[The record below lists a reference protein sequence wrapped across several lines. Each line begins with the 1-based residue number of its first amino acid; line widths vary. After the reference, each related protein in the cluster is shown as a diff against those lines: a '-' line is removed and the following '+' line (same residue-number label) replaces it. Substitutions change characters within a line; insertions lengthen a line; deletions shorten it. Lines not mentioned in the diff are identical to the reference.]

1 MTDEVMLRKSLEL
14 AQECV
19 LTSREYL
26 NDKGAFNLAGE
37 LSAIDII
44 LSELIRL
51 LFDGTIW
58 WIAAGEPA
66 EIAHRLRDDTC
77 DKGNNHVLS

>member
-1 MTDEVMLRKSLEL
+1 MTEEVMLKKLLEL

-51 LFDGTIW
+51 IVTR
-58 WIAAGEPA
+58 
-66 EIAHRLRDDTC
+66 EITTFYRDKKLQEASN
-77 DKGNNHVLS
+77 DKLP

>member
-1 MTDEVMLRKSLEL
+1 MTEEVMLKKSLEL

-19 LTSREYL
+19 LTSRKYL

-37 LSAIDII
+37 LSAVDII

-51 LFDGTIW
+51 IVTR
-58 WIAAGEPA
+58 
-66 EIAHRLRDDTC
+66 EITEFY
-77 DKGNNHVLS
+77 DKDKS